1 MSILTNKL
9 ILIIMNDKILITGA
23 TGNVGSEIVKQLKA
37 KNIDFVAGTTKGEA
51 IADVKTVRFNF
62 ADNDSIKSAL
72 KGITTLF
79 LLLPSHPEVLSWGKN
94 TIDIAKEMGVKYI
107 VRSSGMFAKADSDL
121 LIENLLGSVD
131 KYLQESGL
139 KYTITA
145 PSSFMQNFATQIA
158 NDYKNGV
165 IYQAADDAK
174 ISWVDVRDIAAVNV
188 EVLLNPENFIN
199 QTLTIT
205 GSESLNY
212 QEAINQMNEVLG
224 RETKY
229 VAIPNEAA
237 AKAMADMQ
245 FPQFIID
252 LLISLNNS
260 IKQGRFI
267 ETTNTVEKILG
278 RKAITFKQFVND
290 YKNVWL

>member
-1 MSILTNKL
+1 MEN
-9 ILIIMNDKILITGA
+9 NILITGA

-37 KNIDFVAGTTKGEA
+37 KNINFVAGTTKGEA
-51 IADVKTVRFNF
+51 IADVKTVKFNF

-72 KGITTLF
+72 KGVTTLF

-94 TIDIAKEMGVKYI
+94 TIDIAKEMGVKHI

-174 ISWVDVRDIAAVNV
+174 IS
-188 EVLLNPENFIN
+188 
-199 QTLTIT
+199 
-205 GSESLNY
+205 
-212 QEAINQMNEVLG
+212 LG
-224 RETKY
+224 RYT
-229 VAIPNEAA
+229 
-237 AKAMADMQ
+237 
-245 FPQFIID
+245 
-252 LLISLNNS
+252 
-260 IKQGRFI
+260 
-267 ETTNTVEKILG
+267 
-278 RKAITFKQFVND
+278 
-290 YKNVWL
+290 

>member
-1 MSILTNKL
+1 MDN
-9 ILIIMNDKILITGA
+9 NILITGA

-37 KNIDFVAGTTKGEA
+37 KNIDFIAGTTNGET
-51 IADVKTVRFNF
+51 IADIKTIKFNF
-62 ADNDSIKSAL
+62 ADNDSIKNAL

-79 LLLPSHPEVLSWGKN
+79 LLLPSHQEVLNWGKN
-94 TIDIAKEMGVKYI
+94 TIDIAKEMGVKHI
-107 VRSSGMFAKADSDL
+107 VRSSGMFANAESDL

-131 KYLQESGL
+131 KYLQESGIN
-139 KYTITA
+139 YTITA
-145 PSSFMQNFATQIA
+145 PSSFMQNFSTQIV

-174 ISWVDVRDIAAVNV
+174 ISWVDTRDIAAINV
-188 EVLLNPENFIN
+188 EVLLNPAKYLNE
-199 QTLTIT
+199 TLTIT

-212 QEAINQMNEVLG
+212 QEAINQMNEILG
-224 RETKY
+224 KKVNY

-252 LLISLNNS
+252 LLISLNDS
-260 IKQGRFI
+260 IKQGHFI
-267 ETTNTVEKILG
+267 ETTNTVEEILG

-290 YKNVWL
+290 HKNVWL